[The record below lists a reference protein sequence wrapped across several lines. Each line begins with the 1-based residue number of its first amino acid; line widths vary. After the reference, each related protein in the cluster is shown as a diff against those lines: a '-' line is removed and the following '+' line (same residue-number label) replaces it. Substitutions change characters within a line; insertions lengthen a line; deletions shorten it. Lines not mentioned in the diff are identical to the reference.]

1 MYDCECTIVAALS
14 FLTRHATHHS
24 ARVSGLLARLVFL
37 KSTIGVARIVVS
49 WFTRTTEAVVG
60 SVETVLLADKEQSV
74 EVRSAKLRL
83 HWFRQTS
90 DTCKQGRWRRGVV
103 RVQARQGGGRGGGGT
118 GRSDERLRERRETDV
133 NSIVLGP

>member
-1 MYDCECTIVAALS
+1 MYECECTIVAALS

-60 SVETVLLADKEQSV
+60 SVETVLLAGKEQSV
-74 EVRSAKLRL
+74 EVRSAKLHL

-90 DTCKQGRWRRGVV
+90 DTCKQGRWRRGGS
-103 RVQARQGGGRGGGGT
+103 ASASATGGRRDGQV
-118 GRSDERLRERRETDV
+118 R
-133 NSIVLGP
+133 